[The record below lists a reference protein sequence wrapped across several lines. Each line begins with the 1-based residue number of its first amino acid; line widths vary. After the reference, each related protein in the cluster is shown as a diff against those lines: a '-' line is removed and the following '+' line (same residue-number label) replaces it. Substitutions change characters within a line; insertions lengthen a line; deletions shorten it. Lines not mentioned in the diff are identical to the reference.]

1 MASAPY
7 AILRVSLAL
16 PFLACDDLPR
26 LPLRK
31 ERCPLLS
38 MRSSKRSSMR
48 FSLALMSNS
57 FWTFGFGLTLFSIA
71 CGARPSWG
79 SRALTMPIKGACGVS
94 TGLPGTLGIWKGGA
108 KPGAPGVMFLL
119 REMTAT
125 PSGRLAARGVVSG
138 EGVGV
143 ATKKLCRN
151 HSSASSSE
159 PPATGTPIT
168 GPSTTGR
175 SWGGRPA
182 EAPCPQLYPPQ
193 SPSPALPP
201 PSTPPPLG

>member
-1 MASAPY
+1 MTSVPC

-16 PFLACDDLPR
+16 PFLACNDLPW
-26 LPLRK
+26 LLRK
-31 ERCPLLS
+31 ERCPSLS

-48 FSLALMSNS
+48 FSVALMPNS
-57 FWTFGFGLTLFSIA
+57 FWTFGFGLTVFSIA
-71 CGARPSWG
+71 CGAPPSWG
-79 SRALTMPIKGACGVS
+79 RRAPTTPIEGACGVC

-125 PSGRLAARGVVSG
+125 PGGRLAARGVVSG
-138 EGVGV
+138 EGV
-143 ATKKLCRN
+143 ATEKLCRN

-159 PPATGTPIT
+159 PPTTGTPIT